1 MIDRC
6 DEGCYNKFQG
16 VSALTQSM
24 KAEGICICGL
34 NGSGKTT
41 LGRMLAEALQLPHMD
56 VENYYF
62 SKNEA
67 VPYSEPRTRDEVCRL
82 LAEDTARFPKFV
94 FSAVNG
100 DFGEEINARY
110 RCVIYLSAP
119 QEIRMARIRERSRA
133 QFGSRIAPGGDMY
146 EQELA
151 FWNFAAQRTPEKVE
165 AWLATLSCP
174 VLKLDGRESLQRN
187 VETICKFLR
196 TDSQNV

>member
-1 MIDRC
+1 M
-6 DEGCYNKFQG
+6 
-16 VSALTQSM
+16 TQSK

-41 LGRMLAEALQLPHMD
+41 LGHMLAEALQVLHMD
-56 VENYYF
+56 VESYYF
-62 SKNEA
+62 PKDES
-67 VPYSEPRTRDEVCRL
+67 VPYSDPRTRDEVCRL
-82 LAEDTARFPKFV
+82 LAEDMERCPKFV

-119 QEIRMARIRERSRA
+119 QEIRMDRIRERSRA
-133 QFGSRIAPGGDMY
+133 QFGSRVAPGGDMY

-165 AWLATLSCP
+165 AWLATLSCSI
-174 VLKLDGRESLQRN
+174 LKLDGRRSLQRN
-187 VETICKFLR
+187 VETICEFLR
-196 TDSQNV
+196 TDSQHV